1 MAGKI
6 ERVPLRDIWKHEAFD
21 FTRWLK
27 ENIDVLND
35 SIGLSLSNA
44 EREKSA
50 GGFNVGLVAEF
61 QKKLFS
67 ADIVMR
73 INIQRFIRHLLM
85 QCADLK
91 VH

>member
-1 MAGKI
+1 MVGKI

-50 GGFNVGLVAEF
+50 GGFNVDLVAEF